1 MSALGHSIPEIWLPT
16 RYQDFSR
23 KGIFRQTLGL
33 FRQLLR
39 YFQQTSGFFINQQL
53 TLFTTSD
60 FLVYGSRFVTVGH
73 GLSRFV
79 TQHVRQ
85 FEANMNLFPPSC
97 NLRLLHFDNACAICD
112 HQKWLHYLH
121 AFPIWPYSRAWILR
135 EHSEPPGMARV
146 VKISCRNGSLTIHRL
161 ELLVIVCV
169 GDWSPQRCKA
179 SNMQEY

>member
-1 MSALGHSIPEIWLPT
+1 MHALRASDHAICGLTMSD
-16 RYQDFSR
+16 RDFCMR
-23 KGIFRQTLGL
+23 FRRFIFRLISDK
-33 FRQLLR
+33 FRQSMGNSRWPCPGLSLIVIVCHGVFR
-39 YFQQTSGFFINQQL
+39 QCPRFKYS
-53 TLFTTSD
+53 
-60 FLVYGSRFVTVGH
+60 FLSSVTVRH

-85 FEANMNLFPPSC
+85 FEANMNIFPITC

-121 AFPIWPYSRAWILR
+121 AFPIWPYSRAWILK

-161 ELLVIVCV
+161 ELLVIM
-169 GDWSPQRCKA
+169 SML
-179 SNMQEY
+179 S